1 MGDLTPRAQQALA
14 LSKRVAI
21 ELKANSVGSEH
32 LLIGIIQLGQ
42 GVAVNA
48 LLRLGVDLVTI
59 RSEVEEESKKKNSDK
74 TAKGENEITHTP
86 RLKKIIALAG
96 KEAKEMNHSY
106 VGTEHLLLGILR
118 DDGGLAS
125 KILKKLDIDLKSCR
139 NEILAEIDP
148 NFEPDDLESAF
159 AGNETE
165 SSSSKSTSKTP
176 ALKSFGRDL
185 VQLANEGKLDPVVG
199 RKKEI
204 NRIVQIL
211 CRRTKNNPI
220 LIGEAGVGKT
230 AIAEGIAQEISHGT
244 IPEMLK
250 DKKVFILDLALMV
263 AGTKY
268 RGQFEE
274 RIKSVMKEVQKDGN
288 IILFIDEL
296 HTIVGAGAA
305 EGSMD
310 ASNIIKPALSR
321 GELQVIG
328 ATTLEEYRKYI
339 EKDNALE
346 RRFQQVQV
354 DPPCPD
360 DAILIL
366 RGIKHKYEEHHNVI
380 YSDESIVSAVKHSER
395 YITGRFLPDKAIDIM
410 DETGSRVR
418 IDSLKKPKELDSI
431 EEKIKTAVINKDE
444 AVSQQNFEQAAKFRD
459 NERKLKKKQE
469 QVLEKWSKNRNN
481 NKITITEDD
490 VLKVVSDWTGVPLS
504 RMEKSE
510 AQRLLGLE
518 KRLQSKVIGQD
529 YAGTVISK
537 ALRRS
542 RVDLKDPKRPI
553 GSFMFLGPTGVGK
566 TYLAKCLAEDIFGDS
581 ENIVQIDMSEYMEKH
596 SVSRLIGS
604 PPGYV
609 GYEDAGQ
616 LTEAVR
622 RNPYSVILFDEIEKA
637 HPDICQLLLQVLED
651 GHLTDNVGRRIDFRN
666 TIVIMT
672 SNVGAEILQ
681 RNVTLGFASADSE
694 NDYDKTKSKI
704 IEEAKK
710 MFKPE
715 FLNRLDD
722 MVIFRKLEKEHIF
735 NIVDLELEKLRERI
749 RTRGYRI
756 RISKSVKEFLV
767 EEGYDDKLGA
777 RPLRRAVERH
787 IEDTLAEAILNE
799 EISSSDC
806 KVLIAKLKDKEIYFE
821 PMNET
826 PVPVLTEKSSDSED
840 KQ

>member
-59 RSEVEEESKKKNSDK
+59 RSEVEEESKKKNSDE
-74 TAKGENEITHTP
+74 TAKGENEISHTP

-125 KILKKLDIDLKSCR
+125 KILKKLDIDIKSCR
-139 NEILAEIDP
+139 NEVLAEIDP

-165 SSSSKSTSKTP
+165 SSSSKSNSKTP

-380 YSDESIVSAVKHSER
+380 YSDEALVSSVKHSER

-418 IDSLKKPKELDSI
+418 IDSLKKPKELDNI
-431 EEKIKTAVINKDE
+431 EEKIKTAIISKDE
-444 AVSQQNFEQAAKFRD
+444 AVSAQNYEKAAKCRD
-459 NERKLKKKQE
+459 NERRLKKKQE
-469 QVLEKWSKNRNN
+469 QVLERWSKNRKN

-566 TYLAKCLAEDIFGDS
+566 TYLAKCLAEDIFGDA

-694 NDYDKTKSKI
+694 DDYDKTKSKI

-722 MVIFRKLEKEHIF
+722 MVIFRKLKKEHIF

-749 RTRGYRI
+749 RSRGYRI

-799 EISSSDC
+799 EITSSEC

-826 PVPVLTEKSSDSED
+826 PVPVLTEKTSDSDD